1 MSRGISDRVVGD
13 ALSGFERLV
22 TQDRVNAYAEASG
35 DHNPI
40 HLDEAYA
47 STSQFGTRIA
57 HGMLSL
63 ALVAEMLAIEFPNT
77 WHSGGKL
84 KVRFTAPIFP
94 GETVTTYGEITSI
107 DVIGDETGGVRTAT
121 CTVGCKKP
129 DGTDAVTGRAT
140 VPLE

>member
-1 MSRGISDRVVGD
+1 MTGAISDRAVGD
-13 ALSGFERLV
+13 KFAGFRRLV
-22 TQDRVNAYAEASG
+22 TQDRVDAYAKASG

-47 STSQFGTRIA
+47 TTTRFGTRIA
-57 HGMLSL
+57 HGMLTL
-63 ALVAEMLAIEFPNT
+63 ALVTEILAIEFPNT

-84 KVRFTAPIFP
+84 KVRFTAPVFP

-107 DVIGDETGGVRTAT
+107 DVIGGETGEVKVAT
-121 CTVGCKKP
+121 CIVGCKKP

>member
-47 STSQFGTRIA
+47 ATSQFGTRIA

-77 WHSGGKL
+77 WHSGGKI

-121 CTVGCKKP
+121 CAVGCKKP
-129 DGTDAVTGRAT
+129 DGKYAVTGRAT

>member
-40 HLDEAYA
+40 HIDEAYA
-47 STSQFGTRIA
+47 ATTRFGTRIA

-63 ALVAEMLAIEFPNT
+63 ALVAEMLAIEFPDT

-107 DVIGDETGGVRTAT
+107 DLIDDEIRRVRVAT
-121 CTVGCKKP
+121 WTVGCKKP
-129 DGTDAVTGRAT
+129 DGTDAVTGRAS

>member
-1 MSRGISDRVVGD
+1 MSQGFSGRAVGD
-13 ALSGFERLV
+13 TLTGFDRLV

-35 DHNPI
+35 DHNPV

-47 STSQFGTRIA
+47 ATTRFGTRIA

-63 ALVAEMLAIEFPNT
+63 AMVTEMLAIEFPNT
-77 WHSGGKL
+77 WHTGGKL
-84 KVRFTAPIFP
+84 KVRFSAPIFP
-94 GETVTTYGEITSI
+94 GETVTMYGEITSI
-107 DVIGDETGGVRTAT
+107 DVIGDETGEVRVAT